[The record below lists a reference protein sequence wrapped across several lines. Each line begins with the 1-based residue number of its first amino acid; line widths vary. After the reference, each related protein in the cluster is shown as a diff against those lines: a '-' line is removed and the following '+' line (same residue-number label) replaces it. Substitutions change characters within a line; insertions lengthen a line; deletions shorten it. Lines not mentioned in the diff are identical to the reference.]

1 MSSPAP
7 LNCGDAA
14 RLTSCHRALV
24 SNSYH
29 FLRAPANHFRW
40 RSRQP
45 PGSVGYR
52 WPFRHCD
59 SEHRLSIFELGRRR
73 FGGKPLLHT
82 GSLTNNANPPS
93 RSFWS
98 LSPSVKS
105 TRTWSSGSPWGGF
118 GSGLALS
125 GPTALNAM
133 APINGRDFVDLVTF
147 CRWIAACCVRASG
160 SRPGGLK
167 DGG

>member
-1 MSSPAP
+1 MCSGPCSATGVNSPQTSP
-7 LNCGDAA
+7 P
-14 RLTSCHRALV
+14 RLPRRLDIVIES
-24 SNSYH
+24 H

-98 LSPSVKS
+98 LSHSVKS
-105 TRTWSSGSPWGGF
+105 NTNLVIRFSLGRVRQRF
-118 GSGLALS
+118 GSIWAYGFE
-125 GPTALNAM
+125 
-133 APINGRDFVDLVTF
+133 RDGADK
-147 CRWIAACCVRASG
+147 
-160 SRPGGLK
+160 RPGLRRFGDLL
-167 DGG
+167 